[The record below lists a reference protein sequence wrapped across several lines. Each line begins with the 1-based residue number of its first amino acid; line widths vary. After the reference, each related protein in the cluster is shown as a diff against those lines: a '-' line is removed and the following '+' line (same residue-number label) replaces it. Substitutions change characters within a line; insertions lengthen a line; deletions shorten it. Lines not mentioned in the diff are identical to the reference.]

1 MTAQEIRNAAPM
13 VVVMFAPLQSTKP
26 SQVSAQQS
34 ISTMLVFA
42 RVSAVQIVIVR
53 ETRSAV
59 VMAVVA
65 SVVLQYNKPA
75 PVVLHS

>member
-1 MTAQEIRNAAPM
+1 MYLFICL
-13 VVVMFAPLQSTKP
+13 FIYFILQP

-65 SVVLQYNKPA
+65 SVVLQYNK
-75 PVVLHS
+75 VNLYSIVQG

>member
-1 MTAQEIRNAAPM
+1 MYLFINIY
-13 VVVMFAPLQSTKP
+13 FILQP

-65 SVVLQYNKPA
+65 SVVLQYNK
-75 PVVLHS
+75 VNLYSIIRG